1 MGQPTINDVARLA
14 GVSKKTVSRVI
25 NHSPLLRADT
35 RAKVEGAIAELG
47 FVPSPQARALALGRN
62 FIVAMIH
69 DAGST
74 ALASQ
79 AQQGALAALR
89 DSEFALCVFAVEL
102 ASPFLLADLRRFLE
116 LHRPYGVIL
125 LPSLARLAGVIDLC
139 AELGT
144 STVRLAGSTPSDDNA
159 CVWSADRQAAADV
172 TQYLVALGHQR
183 IGFIAGPADCLISR
197 ECELGYMDALAVH
210 GLDRG
215 ADLVAAGEGSAAL
228 AKAAARLLLE
238 VSPRPTAIFAASDE
252 MAAGVLDAAHDL
264 GIAVPNALSIAG
276 FGDLPFASLLSPPLT
291 SARLPTT
298 EMAFAAAIR
307 LADPVA
313 GSSQPTEFRGEL
325 MTRGSTGPVGT
336 G

>member
-1 MGQPTINDVARLA
+1 MGLPTINDVARLA

-25 NHSPLLRADT
+25 NRSALLRADT

-69 DAGST
+69 DASGA

-125 LPSLARLAGVIDLC
+125 LPTVAHLPGIIELC

-144 STVRLAGSTPSDDNA
+144 STVQLAGSAPGDESA
-159 CVWSADRQAAADV
+159 CVWSADRQAAADL

-215 ADLVAAGEGSAAL
+215 ADLVASGEGNAAR
-228 AKAAARLLLE
+228 AKAAAHLLLE
-238 VSPRPTAIFAASDE
+238 VSPRPTAIFAAGDE
-252 MAAGVLDAAHDL
+252 MAAGVFEAALAL
-264 GIAVPNALSIAG
+264 GVAVPHQLSVAG
-276 FGDLPFASLLSPPLT
+276 FGDAPFAAMMAPALT
-291 SARLPTT
+291 SVRRPLT

-313 GSSQPTEFRGEL
+313 GANQPAEFRPEL
-325 MTRGSTGPVGT
+325 VTRGSTGPAA
-336 G
+336 